1 MHPPRSRGGLE
12 RNYDTVQSPDND
24 PYNRSQAP
32 GQVSNQ
38 GGTITP
44 NTLSRDG
51 TIVASP
57 PREGFLTGSF
67 VWMFVGVLL
76 SAVSAWF
83 VMNNPDLL
91 ETVAENWFLL
101 FIAQIGL
108 VLVISF
114 AINRIS
120 PALALAL
127 FFVYALTMGLTLGVI
142 VLAYVG
148 TIGISGVVSAFAGA
162 AAIFGGAALYGAV
175 TKRDLTSLGGILFMG
190 LLGLLVV
197 MFLQIFFFA
206 DSSTASL
213 IIGILG
219 VGIFT
224 GLTAW
229 DVQRLKNGAMPGIN
243 KDSAS
248 VLGALAL
255 YLDFVNLFLFM
266 LRIFGSS
273 K

>member
-1 MHPPRSRGGLE
+1 VHA
-12 RNYDTVQSPDND
+12 ND
-24 PYNRSQAP
+24 SDPLNRAQAP
-32 GQVSNQ
+32 SNQVSA
-38 GGTITP
+38 GTSAASGIARGQP
-44 NTLSRDG
+44 
-51 TIVASP
+51 IVATA

-67 VWMFVGVLL
+67 VWMFVGVML
-76 SAVSAWF
+76 SAVAAAF
-83 VMNNPDLL
+83 VMGNEQLMEQVQDLWL
-91 ETVAENWFLL
+91 LL
-101 FIAQIGL
+101 FIAQLGL
-108 VLVISF
+108 VMAISF
-114 AINRIS
+114 LIARIS
-120 PALALAL
+120 PVVALGL

-162 AAIFGGAALYGAV
+162 AGIFGGAALYGVV

-190 LLGLLVV
+190 LIGLIVV

-206 DSSTASL
+206 DSSMASL
-213 IIGILG
+213 LIGLLG

-229 DVQRLKNGAMPGIN
+229 DVQRLKNGALPGIN
-243 KDSAS
+243 KDSAT
-248 VLGALAL
+248 VLGALTL

-273 K
+273 R

>member
-1 MHPPRSRGGLE
+1 MDDPRQR
-12 RNYDTVQSPDND
+12 VQASSPVNVTAGDAV
-24 PYNRSQAP
+24 PQTGSTA
-32 GQVSNQ
+32 GV
-38 GGTITP
+38 
-44 NTLSRDG
+44 
-51 TIVASP
+51 IVASP

-76 SAVSAWF
+76 SAASAAF
-83 VMNNPDLL
+83 VMGNPALQQRIVELWLPLL
-91 ETVAENWFLL
+91 
-101 FIAQIGL
+101 IGQL
-108 VLVISF
+108 VLVFAISF
-114 AINRIS
+114 LITRIS
-120 PALALAL
+120 SVVALGL
-127 FFVYALTMGLTLGVI
+127 FFVYALTMGLVLGVI

-190 LLGLLVV
+190 LLGLVVV
-197 MFLQIFFFA
+197 MFLQLFFFA

-213 IIGILG
+213 AIGILG
-219 VGIFT
+219 VVIFT

-229 DVQRLKNGAMPGIN
+229 DVQRLKNGAMPNIN
-243 KDSAS
+243 KDSAT
-248 VLGALAL
+248 VMGALAL

-273 K
+273 R

>member
-1 MHPPRSRGGLE
+1 MTRAQP
-12 RNYDTVQSPDND
+12 
-24 PYNRSQAP
+24 
-32 GQVSNQ
+32 
-38 GGTITP
+38 
-44 NTLSRDG
+44 
-51 TIVASP
+51 IVATA

-76 SAVSAWF
+76 SAVSAAF
-83 VMNNPDLL
+83 VMGNEQLMEQVQDLWL
-91 ETVAENWFLL
+91 VL
-101 FIAQIGL
+101 FIAQLGL
-108 VLVISF
+108 VMAISF
-114 AINRIS
+114 LIQRIS
-120 PALALAL
+120 PVIALGL

-162 AAIFGGAALYGAV
+162 AGIFGGAALYGVV

-190 LLGLLVV
+190 LIGLLVV

-206 DSSTASL
+206 DSSMASL
-213 IIGILG
+213 LIGLLG

-229 DVQRLKNGAMPGIN
+229 DVQRLKNGAIPGIN
-243 KDSAS
+243 KDSAT
-248 VLGALAL
+248 VLGALTL

-273 K
+273 R

>member
-1 MHPPRSRGGLE
+1 MHP
-12 RNYDTVQSPDND
+12 NDND
-24 PYNRSQAP
+24 PLNRAQAPSSQASAGASSASGIVRAQP
-32 GQVSNQ
+32 
-38 GGTITP
+38 
-44 NTLSRDG
+44 
-51 TIVASP
+51 IVATA

-76 SAVSAWF
+76 SAVSAAF
-83 VMNNPDLL
+83 VMGNEQLQQQVVEWWL
-91 ETVAENWFLL
+91 LL
-101 FIAQIGL
+101 FIGQLGL
-108 VLVISF
+108 VMAISF
-114 AINRIS
+114 LIQRIS
-120 PALALAL
+120 PVVALGL

-162 AAIFGGAALYGAV
+162 AGIFGGAALYGVV

-190 LLGLLVV
+190 LIGLLVV

-206 DSSTASL
+206 DSSMASL
-213 IIGILG
+213 LIGLLG

-229 DVQRLKNGAMPGIN
+229 DVQRLKNGAIPGIN
-243 KDSAS
+243 KDSAT
-248 VLGALAL
+248 VLGALTL

-273 K
+273 R

>member
-1 MHPPRSRGGLE
+1 MQP
-12 RNYDTVQSPDND
+12 NDND
-24 PYNRSQAP
+24 PLNRAQAP
-32 GQVSNQ
+32 SNQ
-38 GGTITP
+38 ASAGTSSASSIARAQP
-44 NTLSRDG
+44 
-51 TIVASP
+51 IVATA

-76 SAVSAWF
+76 SAVSAAF
-83 VMNNPDLL
+83 VMGNEQLQQQVVEWWL
-91 ETVAENWFLL
+91 LL
-101 FIAQIGL
+101 FIGQLGL
-108 VLVISF
+108 VMAISF
-114 AINRIS
+114 LIQRIS
-120 PALALAL
+120 PVVALGL

-162 AAIFGGAALYGAV
+162 AGIFGGAALYGVV

-190 LLGLLVV
+190 LIGLLVV

-206 DSSTASL
+206 DSSMASL
-213 IIGILG
+213 LIGLLG

-229 DVQRLKNGAMPGIN
+229 DVQRLKNGAIPGIN
-243 KDSAS
+243 KDSAT
-248 VLGALAL
+248 VLGALTL

-273 K
+273 R

>member
-1 MHPPRSRGGLE
+1 MA
-12 RNYDTVQSPDND
+12 T
-24 PYNRSQAP
+24 A
-32 GQVSNQ
+32 
-38 GGTITP
+38 
-44 NTLSRDG
+44 
-51 TIVASP
+51 

-76 SAVSAWF
+76 SAVSAAF
-83 VMNNPDLL
+83 VMGNEQLQQQVVEWWL
-91 ETVAENWFLL
+91 LL
-101 FIAQIGL
+101 FIGQLGL
-108 VLVISF
+108 VMAISF
-114 AINRIS
+114 LIQRIS
-120 PALALAL
+120 PVVALGL

-162 AAIFGGAALYGAV
+162 AGIFGGAALYGVV

-190 LLGLLVV
+190 LIGLLVV

-206 DSSTASL
+206 DSSMASL
-213 IIGILG
+213 LIGLLG

-229 DVQRLKNGAMPGIN
+229 DVQRLKNGAIPGIN
-243 KDSAS
+243 KDSAT
-248 VLGALAL
+248 VLGALTL

-273 K
+273 R

>member
-1 MHPPRSRGGLE
+1 MA
-12 RNYDTVQSPDND
+12 T
-24 PYNRSQAP
+24 A
-32 GQVSNQ
+32 
-38 GGTITP
+38 
-44 NTLSRDG
+44 
-51 TIVASP
+51 

-76 SAVSAWF
+76 SAVSAAF
-83 VMNNPDLL
+83 VMGNEQLL
-91 ETVAENWFLL
+91 EQVQDLWLLL
-101 FIAQIGL
+101 FIGQLGL
-108 VLVISF
+108 VM
-114 AINRIS
+114 AITFLIQRIS
-120 PALALAL
+120 PVVALGL

-162 AAIFGGAALYGAV
+162 AGIFGGAALYGVV

-190 LLGLLVV
+190 LIGLLVV

-206 DSSTASL
+206 DSSMASL
-213 IIGILG
+213 LIGLLG
-219 VGIFT
+219 VVIFT

-229 DVQRLKNGAMPGIN
+229 DVQRLKNGAIPGIN
-243 KDSAS
+243 KDSAT
-248 VLGALAL
+248 VLGALTL

-273 K
+273 R

>member
-1 MHPPRSRGGLE
+1 
-12 RNYDTVQSPDND
+12 VQPNDND
-24 PYNRSQAP
+24 PLNRAQAP
-32 GQVSNQ
+32 SNQ
-38 GGTITP
+38 ASAGTSSASGMARAQP
-44 NTLSRDG
+44 
-51 TIVASP
+51 IVATA

-76 SAVSAWF
+76 SAVSAAF
-83 VMNNPDLL
+83 VMGNEQLQQQVVEWWL
-91 ETVAENWFLL
+91 LL
-101 FIAQIGL
+101 FIGQLGL
-108 VLVISF
+108 VMAISF
-114 AINRIS
+114 LIQRIS
-120 PALALAL
+120 PVVALGL

-162 AAIFGGAALYGAV
+162 AGIFGGAALYGVV

-190 LLGLLVV
+190 LIGLLVV

-206 DSSTASL
+206 DSSMASL
-213 IIGILG
+213 LIGLLG

-229 DVQRLKNGAMPGIN
+229 DVQRLKNGAIPGIN
-243 KDSAS
+243 KDSAT
-248 VLGALAL
+248 VLGALTL

-273 K
+273 R

>member
-1 MHPPRSRGGLE
+1 MARAQP
-12 RNYDTVQSPDND
+12 
-24 PYNRSQAP
+24 
-32 GQVSNQ
+32 
-38 GGTITP
+38 
-44 NTLSRDG
+44 
-51 TIVASP
+51 IVATA

-76 SAVSAWF
+76 SAVSAAF
-83 VMNNPDLL
+83 VMGNEQLQQQVVEWWL
-91 ETVAENWFLL
+91 LL
-101 FIAQIGL
+101 FIGQLGL
-108 VLVISF
+108 VMAISF
-114 AINRIS
+114 LIQRIS
-120 PALALAL
+120 PVVALGL

-162 AAIFGGAALYGAV
+162 AGIFGGAALYGVV

-190 LLGLLVV
+190 LIGLLVV

-206 DSSTASL
+206 DSSMASL
-213 IIGILG
+213 LIGLLG

-229 DVQRLKNGAMPGIN
+229 DVQRLKNGAIPGIN
-243 KDSAS
+243 KDSAT
-248 VLGALAL
+248 VLGALTL

-273 K
+273 R